1 MAYDANIPQPT
12 DRISVSQGQ
21 ILDNFAALQAYF
33 GVNHVTF
40 NAPSNIGKHNVVTF
54 PRQAAAPGVFGATE
68 FGLYNM
74 IYPRST
80 VTELFVRRNAAAIGN
95 GIPFTAGNVSNGA
108 PWRNYTMLPSG
119 QKIAYGLFYLDA
131 AGLGTQIYSDLV
143 SPTLLGP
150 AYIYDPYITVS
161 AAQSTVIGAA
171 AYVSITGIDNP
182 NQRFS
187 VRGGFTTGAAPLT
200 SIYVYWM
207 AIGK

>member
-1 MAYDANIPQPT
+1 MAYNSNIPQPT

-21 ILDNFAALQAYF
+21 ILDNFAALQADF

-74 IYPRST
+74 TYARST
-80 VTELFVRRNAAAIGN
+80 VTELHVRRNAAAIGN

-119 QKIAYGLFYLDA
+119 QKIAYGFFMLDA
-131 AGLGTQIYSDLV
+131 VGSGTQIYSDIV

-150 AYIYDPYITVS
+150 AYVYEPYITVT
-161 AAQSTVIGAA
+161 ATKLTAPQAPT
-171 AYVSITGIDNP
+171 YVCIYNIDNG
-182 NQRFS
+182 NQRFT
-187 VRGGFTTGAAPLT
+187 VQGGYIGGAGTLS
-200 SIYVYWM
+200 SIGVYWM